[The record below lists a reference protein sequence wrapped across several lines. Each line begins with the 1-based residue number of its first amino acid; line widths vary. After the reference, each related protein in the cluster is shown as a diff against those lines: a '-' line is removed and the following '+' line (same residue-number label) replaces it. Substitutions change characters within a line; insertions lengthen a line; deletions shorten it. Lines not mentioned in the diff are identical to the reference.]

1 MENDKE
7 ELSLQR
13 QSYYRGIITGWLMKH
28 KADFEEQTG
37 IEVTEV
43 LRILPE
49 VKLED

>member
-1 MENDKE
+1 ME

-13 QSYYRGIITGWLMKH
+13 QSYYRGIITGWLMKT
-28 KADFEEQTG
+28 KKEFEESTG
-37 IEVTEV
+37 IEVREV